1 MDSVAF
7 DSAYSMEDFRQLVGR
22 LPRKSKV
29 VHLAVD
35 QSFRHPDFRS
45 LSSQHRALLGDANL
59 VCFPFQGDPRKG
71 FERMLEL
78 AFRWV
83 EKGGNRR
90 IAVFGRREN
99 RSEEHTSELQSLM
112 RISYAV
118 FCLKKKKNKKKLKNK
133 HNNIHEKT

>member
-1 MDSVAF
+1 MRVLFRSSVAF
-7 DSAYSMEDFRQLVGR
+7 DSAYSMEDFRQLVGL
-22 LPRKSKV
+22 LPRNSKG

-35 QSFRHPDFRS
+35 KSVRQPDFRS
-45 LSSQHRALLGDANL
+45 LSSQHRVLLGDANL
-59 VCFPFQGDPRKG
+59 VSFPFQGDPRKG

-99 RSEEHTSELQSLM
+99 KERLDDMLM
-112 RISYAV
+112 KMGLDAATRRV
-118 FCLKKKKNKKKLKNK
+118 FLPYL
-133 HNNIHEKT
+133 EDRDLAAL

>member
-59 VCFPFQGDPRKG
+59 VCFPFQVDPRKG

-90 IAVFGRREN
+90 
-99 RSEEHTSELQSLM
+99 SDEHTSELQFTNAHLVC
-112 RISYAV
+112 R
-118 FCLKKKKNKKKLKNK
+118 LLL
-133 HNNIHEKT
+133 EKTN